1 MGAEVV
7 ELFSTALKIASGLIG
22 QFTKISAKHYGMSAI
37 HRVLACDIS
46 RDRTEQFNGVSLRD
60 SIATSV
66 FALFMGIPS
75 Q

>member
-22 QFTKISAKHYGMSAI
+22 QFTKISAKHYGISAI
-37 HRVLACDIS
+37 HRVLACDI
-46 RDRTEQFNGVSLRD
+46 TEQFNGISLRD